1 MVRAHEK
8 KVKLLVEMK
17 FCWIKQGEELSSWRI
32 SKSWCGILRE
42 VLPEGT
48 GWGRWKTGKEKAPEA
63 EMPTGPGLPLY
74 AELPFS
80 TNAAAK
86 SLTFGSRTKDF
97 EVKKN
102 LPSTISRV
110 EGTSRA
116 LWEPPDPG
124 TP

>member
-1 MVRAHEK
+1 MLDQARGRAEQ
-8 KVKLLVEMK
+8 LEDQRELV
-17 FCWIKQGEELSSWRI
+17 
-32 SKSWCGILRE
+32 WCLEGASQ

-86 SLTFGSRTKDF
+86 SLTIGS
-97 EVKKN
+97 
-102 LPSTISRV
+102 
-110 EGTSRA
+110 
-116 LWEPPDPG
+116 
-124 TP
+124 